1 MNWMTA
7 LEAIVTGA
15 LGGIGAVFG
24 LSRLL
29 GNLWIERQKATYSR
43 ELEELKNVLQKQQ
56 KRVQAELD
64 RSVFVTRAH
73 FETEFDAL
81 KKVFKALSQVRLR
94 LNGIRPSFEVSPAG
108 EEQKE
113 KLKRLTAR
121 LNGLI
126 AATNELTQTAEEMK
140 PFYPENIYEA
150 IDDSLAAARVEII
163 GVQTGGEDTFM
174 TSWYEDGE
182 RNRDKFHL
190 AYSRATSI
198 IRERISSLVV
208 LPMR

>member
-24 LSRLL
+24 LSRFL

-43 ELEELKNVLQKQQ
+43 ELEELKNVLQNQQ

-81 KKVFKALSQVRLR
+81 KKVFKVLSQVRLR

-113 KLKRLTAR
+113 KLKRLSAR
-121 LNGLI
+121 LNDLI
-126 AATNELTQTAEEMK
+126 AATNELTQMVEEMK
-140 PFYPENIYEA
+140 PFYPENVYEA
-150 IDDSLAAARVEII
+150 IDDSIRAARVEII
-163 GVQTGGEDTFM
+163 GVQTRGEDTF
-174 TSWYEDGE
+174 TISWYEDGD

-190 AYSRATSI
+190 AYSRATNI
-198 IRERISSLVV
+198 IRERISSLAV
-208 LPMR
+208 LPIR